1 MASSTSCSASSSLR
15 ILAGLW
21 EEGNVTCAQM
31 VSYGSTLAAEPYGGT
46 GHKFCRFHKRGLLP
60 SLPV

>member
-1 MASSTSCSASSSLR
+1 MAASTSCSASSSLR

-31 VSYGSTLAAEPYGGT
+31 VSYGSTLAAEP
-46 GHKFCRFHKRGLLP
+46 
-60 SLPV
+60 